1 MKLNEKKVSIIV
13 NCYNGAEY
21 LKSCLE
27 SIKKQ
32 SYKNYELIFWDNKS
46 QDNSKEIFLN
56 FINDTRFKYFE
67 SETHTTL
74 YEARNLAIDKTS
86 GDYIAFL
93 DTDDWWVEDY
103 LFDRIKI
110 FNENEDYIFSFS
122 NCYHYFQRKKK
133 RKVFT
138 KTIIPSGNIFDFLSK
153 KYLVKI
159 SCLMIK
165 KLVFLNEKK
174 FNKNF
179 NIIGDFEFVMR
190 LAAKYK
196 GFSINKPQAYIRFH
210 SQNFLSN
217 NRGMF
222 YDEYKSWYE
231 AVKNLEPYI
240 IYKNYY
246 ENYLLYLKIV
256 KNILKNKNK
265 ELLFDILRYPLSLN
279 KFKLLF
285 LFLLPKKI
293 ISYLN
298 EKYY

>member
-1 MKLNEKKVSIIV
+1 MKLNQKKVSIIV
-13 NCYNGAEY
+13 NCYNGAKY
-21 LKSCLE
+21 LKECLD
-27 SIKKQ
+27 SIQKQ

-56 FINDTRFKYFE
+56 YKNDNRFKYFYADL
-67 SETHTTL
+67 HTTL
-74 YEARNLAIDKTS
+74 YEARNLAIEKTS
-86 GDYIAFL
+86 GEYLAFL

-103 LFDRIKI
+103 LLNRVKI
-110 FNENEDYIFSFS
+110 FDQRDEYIFSFS
-122 NCYHYFQRKKK
+122 NCYHYFQRKKNK
-133 RKVFT
+133 KILTKIIMPSGNVFDFISKNYLVKMSCLVIKKKVFT
-138 KTIIPSGNIFDFLSK
+138 
-153 KYLVKI
+153 
-159 SCLMIK
+159 
-165 KLVFLNEKK
+165 NEKK
-174 FNKNF
+174 FNKKF

-217 NRGMF
+217 NRDMF

-231 AVKNLEPYI
+231 AVKDIEPYI
-240 IYKNYY
+240 IYKKYY

-265 ELLFDILRYPLSLN
+265 DLLFDILRYPLSLN

-285 LFLLPKKI
+285 LFLLPKNI
-293 ISYLN
+293 VSYLN